1 VRNVS
6 GQPNVNS
13 AVAVLRA
20 ADSTPAPRAI
30 AAGRHAWTAVEQE
43 RRRWARELHDET
55 LQNLAGLLI
64 RLSSARRGGRQ
75 ELIAAAVDET
85 ISGLQQEITNLRS
98 MITDLRPAA
107 LDELGIEVAITA
119 LAQRA
124 ARNGLAVELDVGLS
138 GGDSAARFD
147 LDTAVYRIVQEALT
161 NAQKHGGATR
171 AFVDV
176 QEDEELI
183 EIIVRDDGDGFDPRA
198 HTSGL
203 GLLGMRERVE
213 LLGGGLSIH
222 SRPGSGT
229 TIRATLPAAAHLPA
243 RDSTDQAA

>member
-1 VRNVS
+1 MS
-6 GQPNVNS
+6 DAHS
-13 AVAVLRA
+13 SVAVLRP
-20 ADSTPAPRAI
+20 ADATPAPRAV

-64 RLSSARRGGRQ
+64 RLSSARRGGRE

-85 ISGLQQEITNLRS
+85 ISGLQQEIVNLRS

-124 ARNGLAVELDVGLS
+124 DRNGLDVELDLS
-138 GGDSAARFD
+138 LAGGDSAARFD

-171 AFVDV
+171 AYVDV
-176 QEDEELI
+176 QEDDELI
-183 EIIVRDDGDGFDPRA
+183 EIIVRDDGDGFDTGA

-213 LLGGGLSIH
+213 LLGGELRIH
-222 SRPGSGT
+222 SSPGSGT
-229 TIRATLPAAAHLPA
+229 TIRATLPVGGDPLVRDADRTDRAA
-243 RDSTDQAA
+243 